1 MRLKIVNLW
10 KEKIEFPQINILV
23 VGSVD
28 MQYYIVILNFN
39 FIVEL

>member
-23 VGSVD
+23 VGNVD
-28 MQYYIVILNFN
+28 MQYYIVILNFS